1 MLGSNFELFWIFNI
15 VIFLVMHTSVG
26 KIGGKTWWAVSTK
39 RDGPSVGGKSL
50 VALFTVSVANL
61 LCQSKYPSSELPSP
75 PVN

>member
-1 MLGSNFELFWIFNI
+1 MLGSNFELFWIFDI